1 MKYGI
6 LSVMALVFAC
16 MVYAQDVEA
25 IMADA
30 EKSERD
36 LKETDALNKYKEA
49 LMIQPANVKALWR
62 SAELTGRI
70 GSRLK
75 NEDQKA
81 ACMEQAKQY
90 AEAALKAAHNDAD
103 ANYAVA
109 ATAMRYAAITKGR
122 DRARFLRDMKYY
134 ADSALIINPAHA
146 RALYILGKWNFDI
159 TAMGAGDKAALKVLF
174 GGMPKASLEDA
185 IQYFEKARAADT
197 FLMIDYLELAKAYVK
212 FHQTDKA
219 IEVLNKMMKL
229 PPRTE
234 DDPSY
239 KAEGKALLAS
249 LQ

>member
-16 MVYAQDVEA
+16 IVYAQDVEA

-49 LMIQPANVKALWR
+49 LMIQPTNVKALWR

-75 NEDQKA
+75 NEDQKVA
-81 ACMEQAKQY
+81 YMEQAKQY
-90 AEAALKAAHNDAD
+90 AEAALKAAHKDAD

-122 DRARFLRDMKYY
+122 ERARFLRDMKYY
-134 ADSALIINPAHA
+134 ADSALMINPSHA

-159 TAMGAGDKAALKVLF
+159 TTTGPGDKAALKVLF

-185 IQYFEKARAADT
+185 IQYFEKARSADI

-234 DDPSY
+234 DDPAY
-239 KAEGKALLAS
+239 KVEGKALLAS

>member
-6 LSVMALVFAC
+6 LSVMALIFAC
-16 MVYAQDVEA
+16 IVYAQDVNA
-25 IMADA
+25 IIADA

-36 LKETDALNKYKEA
+36 LKETEALNKYKEV
-49 LMIQPANVKALWR
+49 LMIQPSNVKALWK

-70 GSRLK
+70 GSRFKKDDEKLK
-75 NEDQKA
+75 YMQ
-81 ACMEQAKQY
+81 QAKQY
-90 AEAALKAAHNDAD
+90 AVAALKVAHNDAD

-109 ATAMRYAAITKGR
+109 ATAMRYAAITKGKE
-122 DRARFLRDMKYY
+122 RAEFLREMKYY
-134 ADSALIINPAHA
+134 ADSALLINPVHA

-159 TAMGAGDKAALKVLF
+159 ITMGVGDKAAAKVFF
-174 GGMPKASLEDA
+174 GGMPRASLEEA
-185 IQYFEKARAADT
+185 ISYFEKARAADI
-197 FLMIDYLELAKAYVK
+197 FLMIDYLELAKAYIK

-219 IEVLNKMMKL
+219 IEVLNKMAKL

-249 LQ
+249 LL